1 MNEIKQ
7 LIGDIKQGQIS
18 PIYLL
23 QGEEPYYID
32 KISEYIENNVLS
44 EEEKGFNQV
53 VLYGKETK
61 IEDIVASAK
70 RFPMMAERQVL
81 IVKEAQDLSRTID
94 QLEAYAANPQPTTV
108 LVLCYKYKTLD
119 ARKKVTKSIKKNGTV
134 FTSKKL
140 YENQVGEWVQ
150 KVMAGKKYTISYK
163 ASQML
168 VEFLGTDLG
177 TIAKELE
184 KLQIIIPAGSEI
196 TPDHIEKNIGIS
208 KDYNNFELQAAI
220 ASKDVSKAIK
230 IINYF
235 GENQKDN
242 PMVLTVTMLY
252 TFFSALLKYHGAADK
267 SWDNLTK
274 HVGLKPYLIKNVKP
288 AAALYP
294 LKKVSGII
302 SILNEYDAK
311 SKGMGSKA
319 TNPDLL
325 KEMIVKIMA

>member
-1 MNEIKQ
+1 MDEIKQ
-7 LIGDIKQGQIS
+7 LIGDIRNGQIS

-32 KISEYIENNVLS
+32 KISEYIETNVLS

-61 IEDIVASAK
+61 VEEIVASAK

-94 QLEAYAANPQPTTV
+94 QLESYVENLQPTTV
-108 LVLCYKYKTLD
+108 LVLCYKYKKLD
-119 ARKKVTKSIKKNGTV
+119 ARTKVYKAIKKKGVV
-134 FTSKKL
+134 FTGKKL
-140 YENQVGEWVQ
+140 YENQVGEWIR
-150 KVMAGKKYTISYK
+150 KVLAGKKYTISYK

-177 TIAKELE
+177 TISKELE
-184 KLQIIIPAGSEI
+184 KLQIIIPPETEI
-196 TPDHIEKNIGIS
+196 TPEHIEQNIGIS

-220 ASKDVSKAIK
+220 ATKDVPKAIK

-235 GENQKDN
+235 GQNQKDN

-252 TFFSALLKYHGAADK
+252 TFFAALLKYHGATDK

-274 HVGLKPYLIKNVKP
+274 NVGIKPYL
-288 AAALYP
+288 
-294 LKKVSGII
+294 I

-319 TNPDLL
+319 VNTDLL